1 MLEITIT
8 GNQKLRANQQYPVI
22 AGADDDKVPRLVK
35 VDPDGRL
42 ELSGAQIP
50 TFDAF
55 AVAYYGTTNNV
66 HTVIYTRSGTEVA
79 RWTFTY
85 VGGAAADD
93 DDVASGVLAI
103 A

>member
-1 MLEITIT
+1 VLEITIT
-8 GNQKLRANQQYPVI
+8 GNQKLRANQQYPVV
-22 AGADDDKVPRLVK
+22 AGVDKDKVPRLVRT
-35 VDPDGRL
+35 DADGRL
-42 ELSGAQIP
+42 ELSGVSIP

-55 AVAYYGTTNNV
+55 AVAYYGATNNV
-66 HTVIYTRSGTEVA
+66 HTVIYTRNGTEVA